1 MTGYSSLFI
10 SALDGSHERSGFHC
24 GVPSLDN
31 YLHKQANQDVKRHI
45 SRVFVATTP
54 VNPHIIGGY
63 YTLSTLSIELEIGRA
78 SSRERVCKYVLIRG
92 VDVSL
97 KKKTTKTYKNK

>member
-31 YLHKQANQDVKRHI
+31 YLHKQANQDVKRRI

-63 YTLSTLSIELEIGRA
+63 YTLSTLSIALDQLPDRIARRSEGRRVGTECVSTC
-78 SSRERVCKYVLIRG
+78 SSRWWAYQ
-92 VDVSL
+92 
-97 KKKTTKTYKNK
+97 